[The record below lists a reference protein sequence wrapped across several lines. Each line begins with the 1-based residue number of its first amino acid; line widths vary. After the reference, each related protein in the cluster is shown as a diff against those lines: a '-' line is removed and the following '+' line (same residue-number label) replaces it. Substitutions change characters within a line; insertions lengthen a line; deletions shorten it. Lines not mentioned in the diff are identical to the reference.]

1 MTIGCGSSSRTS
13 SCLFV
18 LLTRG
23 RRTHRNGIFGDGFQ
37 FWIHSESRKPHL
49 KGMEKARWLLALV
62 LGAALISTDVASG
75 SSNSE
80 HDLVFRIAFGS
91 CSNQSAPQ
99 PIWDAINKFDPQVF
113 IWLGDNIYGDNRL
126 PFRIFGKERT
136 IGPWKNVRMFV
147 PSSPQEML
155 SRYNKA
161 KANPDYSRL
170 RANAKVI
177 GTWDDHDYGLND
189 AGKEFTEKVANQKLL
204 LDFLDEPQDSP
215 RREQAGVYVSYTFGS
230 LGKQVKIIL
239 LDTRYHRDPLSSD
252 GTILGASQWTWLEKE
267 LMGPASA
274 ITIIG
279 SSIQVI
285 SNISATT
292 GPLLHSESWGRFPKE
307 RDRLFRLIA
316 NSKRD
321 GVLFISGDVHFG
333 EITRYD
339 CAAGYPLYDITS
351 SGLTQTVEKAVPS
364 PLHFIVR
371 FLAWYTPSTMRVKSS
386 SCRHRSCTYG
396 QPNFGTIEIDWDAT
410 PVTLKIE
417 VRDTNGLPVTGVN
430 ISLLD
435 LQAQSS
441 TMKAREHQSH
451 CTLEV
456 SLPWIVRYRLAILFY
471 CLVSCMLFLILAWF
485 SSLFFLTPPP

>member
-1 MTIGCGSSSRTS
+1 
-13 SCLFV
+13 
-18 LLTRG
+18 
-23 RRTHRNGIFGDGFQ
+23 
-37 FWIHSESRKPHL
+37 
-49 KGMEKARWLLALV
+49 MEKAWWLLALV
-62 LGAALISTDVASG
+62 LGAVLISTDVASG

-80 HDLVFRIAFGS
+80 HDLVSRIAFGS

-99 PIWDAINKFDPQVF
+99 PIWDAINKFNPQVF

-136 IGPWKNVRMFV
+136 IGPWKNVPRYV

-170 RANAKVI
+170 RADAKVI

-339 CAAGYPLYDITS
+339 CATGYPLYDITS
-351 SGLTQTVEKAVPS
+351 SGLTQAVEKAVPS
-364 PLHFIVR
+364 PIHFIVR
-371 FLAWYTPSTMRVKSS
+371 FLAWCTPSTMRVKSS

-430 ISLLD
+430 ISLSD

-441 TMKAREHQSH
+441 TMKAREHQRH
-451 CTLEV
+451 CTPEV

-471 CLVSCMLFLILAWF
+471 CIVSLLVLALVGLICAPILVF
-485 SSLFFLTPPP
+485 RMCLRKSKTD